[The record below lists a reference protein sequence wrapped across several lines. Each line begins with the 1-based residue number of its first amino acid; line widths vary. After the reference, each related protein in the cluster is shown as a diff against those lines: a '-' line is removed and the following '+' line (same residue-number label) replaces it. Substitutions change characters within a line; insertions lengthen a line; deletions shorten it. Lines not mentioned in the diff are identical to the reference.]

1 MKKATQQ
8 QIKEHNRNLVL
19 KTLLENDLIS
29 RADIAR
35 STHLTRTTVS
45 EIVSDLISESLIREA
60 GLGSSSGGKSPIL
73 LGVVDDSRYLIGL
86 DLAHNQFSGAIVN
99 LGGELRETVSLPV
112 NPQDGDGALQLVY
125 EILDRLVEAQIQP
138 LVGIGIGAPGLV
150 NTATGVVVNAVN
162 LDWKDLPLA
171 SLLEERYRMP
181 VRVLNDSQAAALGE
195 YTYGAER
202 VGDENLIVVNARHG
216 IGAGVLI
223 DGRLFQGDG
232 GGAGEIGHVVVVPE
246 GGLLCRCGNYGCLET
261 VASAQAIVTRLRTL
275 AGDFP
280 DTLLPKDPQSISLV
294 EVEQAFRAGDSL
306 TEGIVLDAGR
316 YLGLALSGLVGIL
329 NIQNIVLTGDMTRF
343 GEKWL
348 GAIQDSMS
356 RSTLFGL
363 ARDTRISV
371 GGLYGNAIILGAS
384 ALIWTNYSML
394 FNQ

>member
-1 MKKATQQ
+1 MEKATQQ